1 MWEGSLVNALWFHSP
16 DKPGFGMAHGLS
28 WENRLSHTKGF
39 AWGSLSMASNC
50 VEGTV
55 LEGDGGD
62 SNSCNVFTEDYF

>member
-1 MWEGSLVNALWFHSP
+1 
-16 DKPGFGMAHGLS
+16 MAHGLS